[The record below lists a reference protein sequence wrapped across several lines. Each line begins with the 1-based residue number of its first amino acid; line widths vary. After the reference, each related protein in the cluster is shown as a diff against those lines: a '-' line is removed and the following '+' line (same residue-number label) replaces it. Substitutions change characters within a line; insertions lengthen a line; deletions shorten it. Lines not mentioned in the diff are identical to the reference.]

1 MIKSIARL
9 GAVASIA
16 AFGSVAQATPVVTT
30 GPGLF
35 SAGPTNTNNDI
46 TFDPSPVLT
55 TPYPGNPLIL
65 TGPVPGSSGGVTFSG
80 GGILVNNPQG
90 SANGISATPF
100 GDTSNYLSILGG
112 TSETLTFGQFYNA
125 FGFYWGSIDTY
136 NKVEFY
142 QGNTLVDSF
151 SGGSP
156 LATGGNQVSALA
168 NSYVF
173 FSGVTFNKIV
183 LSSDSNSFELD
194 NINYGSDHV
203 GANGPAAPEPAT
215 WAMMI
220 LGFAGVGFMAYR
232 RKSRPALRFA

>member
-1 MIKSIARL
+1 MTRLITHL
-9 GAVASIA
+9 GAVALMA
-16 AFGSVAQATPVVTT
+16 AFAGTAQANPVVTT
-30 GPGLF
+30 GPGPY
-35 SAGPTNTNNDI
+35 SAGNSNSNYDI

-55 TPYPGNPLIL
+55 TPYDAQNPFIM
-65 TGPVPGSSGGVTFSG
+65 TGPVPTTLGAITFSG

-112 TSETLTFGQFYNA
+112 TSETLTFNHAYNSL
-125 FGFYWGSIDTY
+125 GFYWGSIDTY
-136 NKVEFY
+136 NTVQFY
-142 QGNTLVDSF
+142 LGTTLVDSF

-156 LATGGNQVSALA
+156 LTTGGNQVSTLA

-173 FSGVTFNKIV
+173 FSGVTFDKVV
-183 LSSDSNSFELD
+183 LGSSANSFELD
-194 NINYGSDHV
+194 NISYSDHA

-232 RKSRPALRFA
+232 RKSKPALRFV

>member
-1 MIKSIARL
+1 M
-9 GAVASIA
+9 
-16 AFGSVAQATPVVTT
+16 
-30 GPGLF
+30 
-35 SAGPTNTNNDI
+35 
-46 TFDPSPVLT
+46 
-55 TPYPGNPLIL
+55 
-65 TGPVPGSSGGVTFSG
+65 TGPVPVSLGGITFSG
-80 GGILVNNPQG
+80 SGILVNNPQG

-112 TSETLTFGQFYNA
+112 TTETLGFSHSYNTL
-125 FGFYWGSIDTY
+125 GFYWGSIDTY
-136 NKVEFY
+136 NKVDFY
-142 QGNTLVDSF
+142 QGASLVDTF

-156 LATGGNQVSALA
+156 LATGGNQISTLA

-173 FSGVTFNKIV
+173 FSGVTFDKIM
-183 LSSDSNSFELD
+183 LSSSSNSFELD

-232 RKSRPALRFA
+232 RKRNPALRLA